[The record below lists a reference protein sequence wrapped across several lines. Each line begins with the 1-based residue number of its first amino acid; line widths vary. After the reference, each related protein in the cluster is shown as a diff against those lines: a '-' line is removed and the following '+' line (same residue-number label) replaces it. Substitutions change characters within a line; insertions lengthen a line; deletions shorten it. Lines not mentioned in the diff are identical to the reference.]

1 MWGELMPDALG
12 LLDEEALYS
21 AAFDDERAAVPL
33 HAPASKKCRE
43 CTVNSRVTHHMIW
56 EPIS

>member
-1 MWGELMPDALG
+1 MPDALG
-12 LLDEEALYS
+12 FLDEEAPYS

-56 EPIS
+56 EPID